1 MKQSSLT
8 NQEFRVVEL
17 ALKGASQNE
26 IGRQLGLN
34 RVTAHRLVNR
44 EHIQEQIETLRAAS
58 MMKAWTQFD
67 ELLGEALT
75 QLLAIMRSPMTEKR
89 DRIRIALK
97 LAQLGLEGGVLP
109 TQQNLTVVA
118 VGGGPDERG
127 GTLHPAPVVVGHPH
141 DDNHP
146 DSGLDGRADN
156 DTAASAAAE
165 MDFPQRHGVS
175 HHEENDQEK

>member
-97 LAQLGLEGGVLP
+97 LVSLGLEGGVLP

-118 VGGGPDERG
+118 VGGAQNEER
-127 GTLHPAPVVVGHPH
+127 GTLHPVPVEVV
-141 DDNHP
+141 DP
-146 DSGLDGRADN
+146 DPLKLSDSDQGGEIG
-156 DTAASAAAE
+156 AASALDPDPDNEAA
-165 MDFPQRHGVS
+165 DRR
-175 HHEENDQEK
+175 HEEKDF